1 MFYVIEIT
9 SYTDKDKIDK
19 GIYSYET
26 QLEALASFHKKMGGA
41 MGNETFKTEL
51 LTVIDDRGATMAHD
65 YFVREIE
72 EPEPEEIPEEEDK
85 DEATEEQERS
95 RNHV

>member
-9 SYTDKDKIDK
+9 SYTDKDKVDK

-85 DEATEEQERS
+85 DEATEE
-95 RNHV
+95 

>member
-9 SYTDKDKIDK
+9 SYTDKDKVDK

-41 MGNETFKTEL
+41 MANETFKTEL

-65 YFVREIE
+65 YFVREVE
-72 EPEPEEIPEEEDK
+72 EPEPEPEKEPEEIPEETTEDT
-85 DEATEEQERS
+85 DEAPEE
-95 RNHV
+95 

>member
-85 DEATEEQERS
+85 DEATEE
-95 RNHV
+95 